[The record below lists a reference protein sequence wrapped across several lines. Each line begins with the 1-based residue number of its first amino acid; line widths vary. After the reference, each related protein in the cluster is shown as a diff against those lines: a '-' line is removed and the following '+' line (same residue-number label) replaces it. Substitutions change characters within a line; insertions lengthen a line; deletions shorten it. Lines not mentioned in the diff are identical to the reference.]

1 MNEAQAIKALAALAQ
16 GTRLAIF
23 RRLVIAGLDGMRP
36 SELAEGLNVLPSS
49 LSFHLKELLHA
60 DLVGQERDGK
70 SLIYRAHLP
79 HMNQLLAYL
88 SDNCCQGQPCTD
100 LPLSS
105 CHVSSR
111 ESLMSVKTFN
121 VLFLCT
127 ANSVRSILAEACL
140 RQMGG
145 PRMRAFSAG
154 SHPAGAVHPMAL
166 SLLTRHHYDTVGL
179 RSKSWQEYTL
189 PQAPVMDFV
198 FTVCDRAAAEVCPTW
213 PGQPISAHWGVAD
226 PLQASGS
233 PEQIAKA
240 FSDAFVVLN
249 RRISLLLA
257 LPIDKL
263 DRLSL
268 KTEVDQ
274 IGRA

>member
-23 RRLVIAGLDGMRP
+23 RRLVVAGLDGMRP
-36 SELAEGLNVLPSS
+36 GELAEGLNVLPSS

-60 DLVGQERDGK
+60 GLIDQEREGK
-70 SLIYRAHLP
+70 NLIYRAHLP
-79 HMNQLLAYL
+79 HMNALLAYL
-88 SDNCCQGQPCTD
+88 SDNCCGGQPC
-100 LPLSS
+100 LNI
-105 CHVSSR
+105 
-111 ESLMSVKTFN
+111 ESFACTVPNLESAMNEKTFH

-127 ANSVRSILAEACL
+127 ANSARSIMAEACL
-140 RQMGG
+140 NRLGG

-154 SHPAGAVHPMAL
+154 SHPSGDVHPMAL
-166 SLLTRHHYDTVGL
+166 SLLTRHHYDTAGL

-198 FTVCDRAAAEVCPTW
+198 FTVCDRAAAEPCPTW
-213 PGQPISAHWGVAD
+213 PGQPISAHWAVAD
-226 PLQASGS
+226 PVQVAGS
-233 PEQIAKA
+233 PEQMAKA
-240 FSDAFVVLN
+240 FADAFVVLH

-257 LPIDKL
+257 LPLDKL

-268 KTEVDQ
+268 KTEVDR
-274 IGRA
+274 IALD